1 MIQVGD
7 KMEGVGKEVD
17 GEVSELVFG
26 MSSSRPVCMP
36 GVIFPN
42 LIKKCSHWPQ

>member
-17 GEVSELVFG
+17 GRFPELVFG